1 MGRYLAI
8 DYGSKRCGIA
18 VSDPAKMIAYG
29 LETVASHALMQF
41 LDDYFKK
48 EEVECVVF
56 GKPMQQDNKTSESF
70 ILVERFARAFRKRFP
85 KMRTTWE
92 DERFTSRMA
101 VQSMVDA
108 GMKKSE
114 RRKKENVDRMSAAL
128 ILQSFMEQENN
139 PG

>member
-18 VSDPAKMIAYG
+18 VSDPSKMIAYG
-29 LETVASHALMQF
+29 LETVASHDLMKF
-41 LDDYFKK
+41 LEDYFQK
-48 EEVECVVF
+48 EKVECVVF
-56 GKPMQQDNKTSESF
+56 GKPMRKDNQPSESF
-70 ILVERFARAFRKRFP
+70 ILVERFVSAFKRRFP
-85 KMRTTWE
+85 TMRTAWE

-101 VQSMVDA
+101 VQSMVEA
-108 GMKKSE
+108 GMKKSD

-139 PG
+139 

>member
-29 LETVASHALMQF
+29 LETVASHQLMQY
-41 LDDYFKK
+41 LEDYFRK
-48 EEVECVVF
+48 ETVDCVVF
-56 GKPMQQDNKTSESF
+56 GKPMQHDHRPSESF
-70 ILVERFARAFRKRFP
+70 ILVERFVQAFKKRFP
-85 KMRTTWE
+85 GMRTAWE
-92 DERFTSRMA
+92 DERFTSRLA
-101 VQSMVDA
+101 VQSMVEA
-108 GMKKSE
+108 GVKKSD

-139 PG
+139 